1 MPVFAGCETMLKQLM
16 QVRRD
21 AVDVEE
27 LPPGDLFG
35 QDQPFLQIAVEGVD
49 DLAVIV
55 QRKEGFGDE
64 AAFRKIVDD
73 QGFLYGAPEQR
84 VGFQDLP
91 ERVRQT
97 VVLTDLQLEM
107 FDG

>member
-1 MPVFAGCETMLKQLM
+1 M

-21 AVDVEE
+21 PVNVEE

-35 QDQPFLQIAVEGVD
+35 QDQPLVQIAMEGID

-55 QRKEGFGDE
+55 RRKQGLGDE

-73 QGFLYGAPEQR
+73 QGFFYRAPQQR
-84 VGFQDLP
+84 VRFKDFP
-91 ERVRQT
+91 ERIRQI
-97 VVLTDLQLEM
+97 VLLADLQLEM